1 MSQREHEPFI
11 FLSSRVASAGADM
24 IERIGEIK
32 THMALGSSPS
42 MMAYPWEQLRQ
53 AIGEA
58 AAALVSYDRVIATG
72 RERLTSEEF
81 HRAHDQMQ
89 AEPV

>member
-1 MSQREHEPFI
+1 MSKREHDPFI

-32 THMALGSSPS
+32 THMALGSSAS
-42 MMAYPWEQLRQ
+42 MMAYPMEQLRQ

-58 AAALVSYDRVIATG
+58 AAALANYERVTAAG
-72 RERLTSEEF
+72 RERLTAEEF
-81 HRAHDQMQ
+81 HNAARV
-89 AEPV
+89 AEGA